1 MPSNHFNIRLSGLLT
16 ARFLLHL
23 RRYSDVSIIDK
34 VHDGGQSSGSE
45 SANGSVSS
53 FRAQEN
59 TAASSLND
67 FGEDPVA
74 RVKKVNTNSTRDVE
88 ANTMVASSSFIGLT
102 NMNAASSSSANKVD
116 TKEDE
121 KTTSGSI

>member
-88 ANTMVASSSFIGLT
+88 ANTMVASSSFIGLM
-102 NMNAASSSSANKVD
+102 NMNAASSSSANKID

-121 KTTSGSI
+121 KTASGSI

>member
-1 MPSNHFNIRLSGLLT
+1 M
-16 ARFLLHL
+16 
-23 RRYSDVSIIDK
+23 SIIDK
-34 VHDGGQSSGSE
+34 VHDGDQSSGSE

-67 FGEDPVA
+67 FGNDPVA

-116 TKEDE
+116 ANENE
-121 KTTSGSI
+121 KTASGSV